1 MAILTIYTNK
11 FDSNENVFG
20 NGMSGK
26 VFVENIDGIKE
37 DGEAFKTIDEAL
49 SHCTT
54 NNIVPKRI
62 DFNYADGDG
71 VQRFWKFK
79 IEAE

>member
-1 MAILTIYTNK
+1 MTIYTSK
-11 FDSNENVFG
+11 CDSNENVFG

-26 VFVENIDGIKE
+26 VFVESIDGNKE
-37 DGEAFKTIDEAL
+37 GGEEFKTIDEAL
-49 SHCTT
+49 SHCVI
-54 NNIVPKRI
+54 NNIKPERI
-62 DFNYADGDG
+62 DFNYVGGDG